1 MLPLGEGQERSFCLT
16 LLRGE
21 SHAGLVN
28 STMPIGDF
36 SRATHLSVKML
47 RHYHEVGLLEPVEVA
62 VDSGYRRYAAE
73 QIVKAQ
79 IIRRFR
85 DLEMPLDD
93 IQIVLQAPDVETRN
107 RVIANHLTRLESSLA
122 RTQETVASLR
132 GLLDRPQDSTV
143 AIDHRHVA
151 AAPAAAITD
160 TVDQADVVAWY
171 RGAMGEVAAT
181 LSAQGINPAGPL
193 GGIYD
198 TELFTEGRGRVTIF
212 LPSDP
217 LPQPVGRV
225 STTVIPSAELA
236 TIVHLGSSTEVDR
249 TYGALADYV
258 TRHALAVDGPIRE
271 YYLVGPS
278 DTPNESLWQT
288 EIGWPIFQTR
298 PRP

>member
-1 MLPLGEGQERSFCLT
+1 MLL
-16 LLRGE
+16 
-21 SHAGLVN
+21 
-28 STMPIGDF
+28 IGDF

-47 RHYHEVGLLEPVEVA
+47 RHYHELGLLEPVDVD

-73 QIVKAQ
+73 QIVTAQ

-85 DLEMPLDD
+85 DLEMPLED
-93 IQIVLQAPDVETRN
+93 IHIVLQAPDVETRN
-107 RVIANHLTRLESSLA
+107 RVIANHLARLESSLA

-132 GLLDRPQDSTV
+132 GLLDRPQDSSV
-143 AIDHRHVA
+143 PIDHRHVA
-151 AAPAAAITD
+151 AAPAAVITD
-160 TVDQADVVAWY
+160 IVEKAEVVAWY

-193 GGIYD
+193 GGIFD
-198 TELFTEGRGRVTIF
+198 TELFTEDRGRATIF
-212 LPSDP
+212 LPCDP

-225 STTVIPSAELA
+225 STTVIPPVELA
-236 TIVHLGSSTEVDR
+236 TIVHLGSNTEVDR

-258 TRHALAVDGPIRE
+258 TQHALAVDGPIRE

-278 DTPNESLWQT
+278 DTRDDSLWRT

-298 PRP
+298 PTP